1 MYIHDK
7 LVNIWFWFVAVMVL
21 TVFIFTAV
29 TISACVTSG
38 DRDSIACWLIS
49 ERIDLTV
56 RHR

>member
-1 MYIHDK
+1 MDIHK

-29 TISACVTSG
+29 TIGTCVTSG
-38 DRDSIACWLIS
+38 DKDSMACWLIS